1 MTECFTTKT
10 YLFCKYNVPFQNYL
24 TIVFLDLQ
32 VHLKLNVDYMYC
44 NFIMHNKG
52 TSVMLSE
59 GAQEKEGGGR
69 TASEA
74 KQKHRHIETP

>member
-1 MTECFTTKT
+1 MFYHKNI
-10 YLFCKYNVPFQNYL
+10 LVFKYNIPFQKDL
-24 TIVFLDLQ
+24 KFFFLDLQ
-32 VHLKLNVDYMYC
+32 VYLKLRVVYMYY

-59 GAQEKEGGGR
+59 GAQEKGGGGR

>member
-1 MTECFTTKT
+1 
-10 YLFCKYNVPFQNYL
+10 
-24 TIVFLDLQ
+24 
-32 VHLKLNVDYMYC
+32 
-44 NFIMHNKG
+44 MHNKG

-59 GAQEKEGGGR
+59 GAQEKGGGGR